1 MPQFSGWAFLLP
13 DGLGVL
19 RDLLLREMPGSS
31 KSTSALTFAA
41 KRLLGALPILQG
53 VRERTLVQI
62 TKSATQLRVPRRTF
76 VYRPQDECTGLYIIV
91 AGEITLEGTTNRGRE
106 KVFAL
111 LGRADW
117 FGETALILRRRHD
130 AGAKTTETAT
140 TLLHV
145 PKSVVLEGLNH
156 DHAFALRLLG
166 ATCQR
171 LRSSMLEAEVL
182 GTTARSRLAT
192 FLLEQVTPSI
202 RSGAVTITLSV
213 SRKALASRLNLSPE
227 HLSRVFR
234 ALAQAKML
242 AVDRSHVLILDVA
255 RLRKQASDEAQHVS
269 DTTLP

>member
-1 MPQFSGWAFLLP
+1 MS
-13 DGLGVL
+13 
-19 RDLLLREMPGSS
+19 GSS

-62 TKSATQLRVPRRTF
+62 AHSATQLRVPLRTF
-76 VYRPQDECTGLYIIV
+76 IYRPQDECTGLSIIV
-91 AGEITLEGTTNRGRE
+91 AGQITLGGTTNRGRE

-117 FGETALILRRRHD
+117 FGETALILQGKHT

-145 PKSVVLEGLNH
+145 PKSVVLDCLNH
-156 DHAFALRLLG
+156 DHAFALRFLG
-166 ATCQR
+166 ATCER

-192 FLLEQVTPSI
+192 FLLEQVTPNI

-213 SRKALASRLNLSPE
+213 SKRALASRLNLSPE

-234 ALAQAKML
+234 ALADAKTL
-242 AVDRSHVLILDVA
+242 AVDRSHVLILDIV
-255 RLRKQASDEAQHVS
+255 RLRNEARTRRS
-269 DTTLP
+269 ATRF